1 MKLLK
6 NAELNTTREIQNMN
20 LWHSNFC
27 RFLNIIKQGFDNKVK
42 CLKVIFWTTLGIY
55 FIFGKFH
62 WWIELCFIYLFLT
75 GILHCG
81 LRMTF
86 FSLYQFTVS
95 NFSLDFYFPFLFGLL
110 FPFFIWSF
118 IFPFPFFLWTFI
130 QSPVHFGYLPI
141 FFIKFR
147 PYWHK
152 HCHTVQH
159 TTHW

>member
-86 FSLYQFTVS
+86 FLSTNLLFPIFLWTFISL
-95 NFSLDFYFPFLFGLL
+95 FSLDFYFPFLFGVLFSL
-110 FPFFIWSF
+110 FPFFFGLLFNHRYILD
-118 IFPFPFFLWTFI
+118 IFQFFL
-130 QSPVHFGYLPI
+130 
-141 FFIKFR
+141 
-147 PYWHK
+147 
-152 HCHTVQH
+152 
-159 TTHW
+159 